1 MRVVPRIGYAYS
13 SRMQETA
20 SWDIFYAHGHPDEIC
35 QHALTGARRSE
46 QGKVFPTRLHTGNPQ

>member
-20 SWDIFYAHGHPDEIC
+20 SWDIFYAQGRSAHRE
-35 QHALTGARRSE
+35 TRSE
-46 QGKVFPTRLHTGNPQ
+46 ERPV